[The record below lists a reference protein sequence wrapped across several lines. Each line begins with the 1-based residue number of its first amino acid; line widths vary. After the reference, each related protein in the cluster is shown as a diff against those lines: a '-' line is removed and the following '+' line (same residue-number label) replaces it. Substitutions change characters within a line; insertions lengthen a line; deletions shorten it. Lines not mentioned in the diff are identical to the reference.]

1 MFCKKSEWHQK
12 QTLTGKDKLA
22 CKLAWSYA
30 NDVICIKKVYLALK
44 IKFRI
49 NIFCKF
55 FLL

>member
-12 QTLTGKDKLA
+12 QSLTGKDKLA

-49 NIFCKF
+49 NIF
-55 FLL
+55 